1 MPATSTT
8 FPSFRLLGSRALWS
22 VLIAALLV
30 VTVMAQPAHAAW
42 GTFWDDDGSTHEA
55 YIEAMAEAGI
65 TEGCGGGKFCPRDSI
80 TREQMAA
87 FLHRALE
94 GKVATGSTTQFR
106 DTSSSI
112 FEDDIRWLSATG
124 ITKGC
129 EDDMFCPKDP
139 VTREQMAGFLRRALE
154 DKLSVGSPIDFSDT
168 SRSTFAADI
177 AWLSATGVTKGCG
190 NGKFCPKDPVTREQM
205 ASFLSRALGLDPI
218 APAPNFTNGVQVR
231 TGDDLADM
239 VRSRGSGT
247 VFVLETGVH
256 HMDEK
261 VVPKDGMTFV
271 GEPGAV
277 MDGGNKTDAAFSN
290 GGANVTIRNLII
302 QNYNT
307 PAQRGAIEAAGDN
320 WKIIDNE
327 IRYNAGAGLSLGGD
341 GFIVDGNNI
350 HHNEQIGIIGQNASG
365 AKVTG
370 NEISYNNPNDRYDYG
385 WESGGTKFLRTTNL
399 YIANNNVHDNHG
411 PGLWA
416 DHDNYNTT
424 YEKNTVRDN
433 YGPGILHEI
442 SYDAN
447 ITNNTVTGNA
457 HRFYVGGIL
466 IASSP
471 NVEVK
476 GNTLNSNDGGII
488 GLQDNRGS
496 GNRGTYQTT
505 GLNVHNNNVTWTNG
519 FHGIQVNAG
528 PDITK
533 TNTINYDHNTYTTN
547 QTNSFKWGTTS
558 HNFQQWQTLGQD
570 PNSTIN

>member
-1 MPATSTT
+1 MLSRLAGSLVISALTVVGVIFVTSGDSSPSRADATSVLSSSNTAGNTESRDDATQSPSSGSASVAVASGQELTHAADASNATLAGKVSRGDAVSNPGRGNGPKEDKGDRGRGRGKGTTTSTAAPPTTSAPVTSTT
-8 FPSFRLLGSRALWS
+8 LGPTTSSTVAS
-22 VLIAALLV
+22 SSTSSLV
-30 VTVMAQPAHAAW
+30 V
-42 GTFWDDDGSTHEA
+42 
-55 YIEAMAEAGI
+55 EAGVVVEVGVNI
-65 TEGCGGGKFCPRDSI
+65 QGLVDS
-80 TREQMAA
+80 
-87 FLHRALE
+87 H
-94 GKVATGSTTQFR
+94 
-106 DTSSSI
+106 
-112 FEDDIRWLSATG
+112 
-124 ITKGC
+124 
-129 EDDMFCPKDP
+129 P
-139 VTREQMAGFLRRALE
+139 
-154 DKLSVGSPIDFSDT
+154 
-168 SRSTFAADI
+168 
-177 AWLSATGVTKGCG
+177 
-190 NGKFCPKDPVTREQM
+190 
-205 ASFLSRALGLDPI
+205 
-218 APAPNFTNGVQVR
+218 
-231 TGDDLADM
+231 
-239 VRSRGSGT
+239 SGT
-247 VFVLETGVH
+247 SFVLKTGTH
-256 HMDEK
+256 RNQK